1 MSAVLIF
8 LLSVFATPVYQLR
21 LYYCSLLRFGIRLVL
36 WATYLCKDGYLSAGI
51 ARSCG
56 IVTCHQDSPCCCAAP
71 CWFSGWL
78 AWWCY
83 GTVARSGAGML
94 VGLCSLMS
102 GVWVSLSYVVRCHT
116 SNHSSIVACSASVCQ
131 CGHLDINLEG
141 GLCRCLEYCHTN
153 LLSLTTSVLSI
164 VSSTDQRGQA
174 T

>member
-8 LLSVFATPVYQLR
+8 LLSVFADPVWQLR
-21 LYYCSLLRFGIRLVL
+21 LYTFSLHWLGIRLVL
-36 WATYLCKDGYLSAGI
+36 WATYLCKDGYVCAGI

-56 IVTCHQDSPCCCAAP
+56 MLTCHQDSLCCCTAP
-71 CWFSGWL
+71 CWLSGWW
-78 AWWCY
+78 AWWSC
-83 GTVARSGAGML
+83 GAVAWLGAGML
-94 VGLCSLMS
+94 EGLCSLMS

-164 VSSTDQRGQA
+164 VSSTDQ
-174 T
+174 